1 MFHLKQFER
10 NRSSDI
16 RRRSTDVCFELA
28 RFSHPFVTLV
38 IEEFQGIGGN
48 GKGYFFLF
56 ARTKGY
62 LLETFQFFY
71 RTKHES

>member
-48 GKGYFFLF
+48 GKGYFFWKPFNSFTGRSTLHF
-56 ARTKGY
+56 
-62 LLETFQFFY
+62 
-71 RTKHES
+71 SSPI